1 MRKLFTFAF
10 ALFATVAMNAQN
22 VDPSE
27 WQEGE
32 DISAYLNWG
41 DYDGSFTGDAPAFP
55 SNAGREGGD
64 LKPETLGDW
73 WKGSLP
79 SEYRVVDDE
88 QIKGVFGFYVDGAK
102 IDELIDFYQVIW
114 LPAGFYTFKVQATYR
129 ESTNDATFNNWY
141 NGTPKKNAWY
151 YIDALASEDPNSEV
165 LDEFK
170 TYIRSLMLSGQTE
183 GRLYNGQ
190 SGGLSWMND
199 YEKKYKDKV
208 TGEDRVIYCPT
219 STLSAGVYFVNGK
232 YDLHD
237 VNVVLEKDGYV
248 RVGIRKTANIAQDWL
263 IFTNFRIIYNGPADD
278 DAKLVLALED
288 KTEAELM
295 IEEICNQ
302 ITEQGYVALA
312 TIISDQMMDLS
323 DVDESSLAE
332 VSAAVEALNNLY
344 DQGANALLL
353 AKRLADLLQMSD
365 DMIETTDY
373 PGKGAFQSTVDA
385 ITIKATS
392 DNPAAINNDINAYAE
407 MFGELATARGTYLQT
422 NDPDENGAWD
432 YTPLVKFPWFVN
444 PEYNPTYQ
452 QDPNDDDKWVW
463 ALNEETWLEGM
474 GQDFYVNKVEDADNP
489 RTDIASEV
497 TIGID
502 EESTNQWFTLI
513 NYEGWSPGMRLYYQG
528 HLIGASDGS
537 NAISGGTNEIR
548 QRVIGLPNGYYS
560 LKALVRGNGNSAFSE
575 SNLPAAHNIFAQN
588 NQGVIVKSAL
598 GHTDSYRYAD
608 YGWNEYKAGAWTEHK
623 TGILQVSDGELLIG
637 GETGMVGNF
646 TGFRLFFYGM
656 TPNFSGMVREDIA
669 EVLEM
674 METSLVEKYG
684 DSTFAGDTLYIK
696 DLMSSIL
703 FPVTSNEAYDEAFA
717 KITEA
722 KDYIQKAANAMA
734 NNTLASDYDKLYNQY
749 TDPNDEN
756 YVNGPTQ
763 AAILEKPMDYV
774 AVLGTSPEDKFEKI
788 AEAKEVYNAYK
799 SYLSSYDKAAT
810 LDEPEL
816 KELMATQ
823 SADLKANYRDVAT
836 LNQYETA
843 INFLV
848 KRATILA
855 AGGKNASE
863 SNPVDV
869 TSLINNPDFTSSAS
883 SGWSGNTGTS
893 NEYARGNSEVWN
905 ANPLDMYQVIKGL
918 PEGKYE
924 IRVRALYRDAR
935 NVRDNKNQ
943 SWTSYWTDAK
953 GDVNAWERHFAQF
966 YATTVTSAN
975 DTIDEFA
982 YVKSVCDGLFT
993 TPSFTKYYRNNS
1005 SDLVEGDMI
1014 VDEQGN
1020 ETGEFAIDTIWTVAV
1035 PEDDLYDDDDE
1046 LITSW
1051 TDEETGKVYTVVQDG
1066 PDYRYVFQ
1074 DENGTPQFAW
1084 QIENTYP
1091 FDERIKGDDGV
1102 FYFYPSSMLG
1112 AYYRFDLNPEAYCN
1126 KVQIEVKAGGDLRI
1140 GFRKNT
1146 DPKIEGDWVIFDDF
1160 QLFYLGGDLDKKP
1173 EVPESINELS
1183 ANKAKATAIYNLAGQ
1198 RINALQKGL
1207 NIVGG
1212 KKVFVK

>member
-10 ALFATVAMNAQN
+10 ALFATLAMNAQD
-22 VDPSE
+22 VDTSS
-27 WQEGE
+27 WQEGD
-32 DISAYLNWG
+32 DIASYLNWG
-41 DYDGSFTGDAPAFP
+41 DYDGSWSGQKTSNSNGDY
-55 SNAGREGGD
+55 SINDMGD
-64 LKPETLGDW
+64 Y
-73 WKGSLP
+73 WKGSKP
-79 SEYRVVDDE
+79 SEWNDVD
-88 QIKGVFGFYVDGAK
+88 GTAAVGFYFDGK
-102 IDELIDFYQVIW
+102 TEGPLTNLYQVVYF
-114 LPAGFYTFKVQATYR
+114 PAGYYTIQVQALYR
-129 ESTNDATFNNWY
+129 E
-141 NGTPKKNAWY
+141 GTPIDNFTNHFNKVIKKNAWLY
-151 YIDALASEDPNSEV
+151 ADVLTSEDPESEV
-165 LDEFK
+165 TESFQK
-170 TYIRSLMLSGQTE
+170 YVRSLATSEQTE
-183 GRLYNGQ
+183 GRLFE
-190 SGGLSWMND
+190 SSDWKND
-199 YEKKYKDKV
+199 YKYDLKVKDPETGV
-208 TGEDRVIYCPT
+208 TQTTSYYCPCC
-219 STLSAGVYFVNGK
+219 LPGAIAYFAAGK
-232 YDLHD
+232 YDNSL
-237 VNVVLEKDGYV
+237 NIILTKGAYV
-248 RVGIRKTANIAQDWL
+248 RLGFRKTANIAQDWL
-263 IFTNFRIIYNGPADD
+263 VFTNFRIIYNGEADN
-278 DAKLVLALED
+278 DAILEMANEEYANLCLSVEEVQND
-288 KTEAELM
+288 
-295 IEEICNQ
+295 IESK
-302 ITEQGYVALA
+302 GYGALA
-312 TIISDQMMDLS
+312 AIVGDQLMSIDDEVEKADLAS
-323 DVDESSLAE
+323 VRAGIEKINVLVESA
-332 VSAAVEALNNLY
+332 N
-344 DQGANALLL
+344 NALLV
-353 AKRLADLLQMSD
+353 AYSLADLIESSH
-365 DMIETTDY
+365 DMIISTDF
-373 PGKGAFQSTVDA
+373 PGKSQFESDLDQIEGKAST
-385 ITIKATS
+385 
-392 DNPAAINNDINAYAE
+392 DNPEDINYDVNAFNVMYE
-407 MFGELATARGTYLQT
+407 ELAKARADYLNT
-422 NDPDENGAWD
+422 GDPDENGAKD
-432 YTPLVKFPWFVN
+432 FTSLIKYPWFVN
-444 PEYNPTYQ
+444 PEYTPEIVDGNWQLTAEG
-452 QDPNDDDKWVW
+452 W
-463 ALNEETWLEGM
+463 TEGM
-474 GQDFYVNKVEDADNP
+474 NQGAYTSVLGD
-489 RTDIASEV
+489 RTDISSKVVLSA
-497 TIGID
+497 D
-502 EESTNQWFTLI
+502 ETVTNQWFKYV
-513 NYEGWSPGMRLYYQG
+513 NYTSGWSPGLNLYYQG
-528 HLIGASDGS
+528 HLIGVSDGW
-537 NAISGGTNEIR
+537 NGGLIGTQEIR
-548 QRVIGLPNGYYS
+548 QQLVGLPKGYYS
-560 LKALVRGNGNSAFSE
+560 IKALLRGNGTDATNKWNE
-575 SNLPAAHNIFAQN
+575 TTLPPYHNIFAMN
-588 NQGVIVKSAL
+588 SEEEVVASMP
-598 GHTDSYRYAD
+598 GHTDSYRYSQ
-608 YGWNEYKAGAWTEHK
+608 YGWNEWNPDAWTEHK
-623 TGILQVSDGELLIG
+623 TGIISALDGRLLIG
-637 GETGMVGNF
+637 GQSSMIANY
-646 TGFRLFFYGM
+646 TGFRLLFYGEN
-656 TPNFSGMVREDIA
+656 PNYSPMIQEEIDAVYTLMNENLIEQYSNVFV
-669 EVLEM
+669 
-674 METSLVEKYG
+674 
-684 DSTFAGDTLYIK
+684 GDTLHVI
-696 DLMSSIL
+696 DLINSIE
-703 FPVTSNEAYDEAFA
+703 FPVSTKEGYEAAFA
-717 KITEA
+717 TTNEA
-722 KDYIQKAANAMA
+722 KDYLQKVINAMK
-734 NNTLASDYDKLYNQY
+734 NYTLAKDYDDLYAKY
-749 TDPNDEN
+749 TDPNADGF
-756 YVNGPTQ
+756 VDGPTQ
-763 AAILEKPMDYV
+763 AAILEKPMEYI
-774 AVLGTSPEDKFEKI
+774 ASLGASEADTYEKI
-788 AEAKEVYNAYK
+788 APAKDIYNAYK
-799 SYLSSYDKAAT
+799 SYLSTYDKAAA

-863 SNPVDV
+863 SNPVEV
-869 TSLINNPDFTSSAS
+869 TSLINNPDFTNSAS

-993 TPSFTKYYRNNS
+993 APSFSKYYRNNS

-1112 AYYRFDLNPEAYCN
+1112 AYNRFDLNPEAYCN

-1146 DPKIEGDWVIFDDF
+1146 DPKIEGDWIIFDDF

-1173 EVPESINELS
+1173 EDTGIKDVI
-1183 ANKAKATAIYNLAGQ
+1183 ANNAKTAAIYNLAGQ